1 MESFIVLPTDIDE
14 ANRELVL
21 RDDEAHHAMKSLR
34 LRSGEELLATNLV
47 GTTYQCSVIGEAA
60 KGELRCS
67 IQKVLHGLGE
77 AKRHVTLVQGSI
89 SQPARWE
96 FLLEK
101 ATELGVKVVVPVS
114 TDRTERDAVKLE
126 RSDRILRAAVKQCK
140 RSNLP
145 WLKVKSL
152 QQDKGASTGA
162 GKTELYSLF
171 EALSDSVLG
180 DRTILILHEAA
191 RPEDSLHRF
200 AQTLSPERPVAIV
213 VGPEGGFTEEEIA
226 RARDEVGAIVVS
238 LGDRRLRAETAAIAA
253 LALVIDH

>member
-14 ANRELVL
+14 AHRELVL
-21 RDDEAHHAMKSLR
+21 RDDEAHHASRSLR
-34 LRSGEELLATNLV
+34 LRAGDELLATNLV
-47 GTTYQCSVIGEAA
+47 GTSYKCRIIGEADE
-60 KGELRCS
+60 GVIRCA
-67 IQKVLHGLGE
+67 IEDVLHHLGE
-77 AKRHVTLVQGSI
+77 ARRNVTLIQGAI

-101 ATELGVKVVVPVS
+101 ATELGVRTIVPVS
-114 TDRTERDAVKLE
+114 TERTERDAVKLE
-126 RSDRILRAAVKQCK
+126 RSQRILRAAVKQSK

-145 WLKVKSL
+145 WLRLKRAEG
-152 QQDKGASTGA
+152 DST

-171 EALSDSVLG
+171 EALSDAVLG
-180 DRTILILHEAA
+180 DRTLLFLHEAA

-200 AQTLSPERPVAIV
+200 VQTLDPRRSVAVAI
-213 VGPEGGFTEEEIA
+213 GPEGGFAEEEVA
-226 RARDEVGAIVVS
+226 RAREEFGAIVVS